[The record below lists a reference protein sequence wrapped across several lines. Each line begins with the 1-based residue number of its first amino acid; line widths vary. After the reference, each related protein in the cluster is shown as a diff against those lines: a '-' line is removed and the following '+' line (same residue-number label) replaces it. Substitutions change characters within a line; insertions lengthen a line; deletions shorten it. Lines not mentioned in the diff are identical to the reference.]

1 MTWVYR
7 GEIKAEIKID
17 VGSVPNEAETH
28 LFFFNFY
35 YYFFLS
41 ILSWSSVGTV

>member
-17 VGSVPNEAETH
+17 VGSAPSEAETN
-28 LFFFNFY
+28 LFFYFY
-35 YYFFLS
+35 FLLS

>member
-7 GEIKAEIKID
+7 GEIKAETKID

-28 LFFFNFY
+28 LFFC
-35 YYFFLS
+35 FF
-41 ILSWSSVGTV
+41 VF